1 MPNNLLPF
9 VAQVAVGRRPEV
21 RIFGSDYATPDGTGV
36 RDYIHV
42 CDLAEAHL
50 AAVDWTGTPGRGA
63 EAFNV
68 GLGQGTSVLEIVAAF
83 ARAAGRPIP
92 HVFAPRRPGDVA
104 VCYADPR
111 KAFEELGWTPTRGLD
126 AMCASTWAWQSRNPD
141 GFDS

>member
-1 MPNNLLPF
+1 M
-9 VAQVAVGRRPEV
+9 
-21 RIFGSDYATPDGTGV
+21 
-36 RDYIHV
+36 
-42 CDLAEAHL
+42 
-50 AAVDWTGTPGRGA
+50 
-63 EAFNV
+63 
-68 GLGQGTSVLEIVAAF
+68 LEIVAAF

-111 KAFEELGWTPTRGLD
+111 KAFAQLGWRPTRGLD